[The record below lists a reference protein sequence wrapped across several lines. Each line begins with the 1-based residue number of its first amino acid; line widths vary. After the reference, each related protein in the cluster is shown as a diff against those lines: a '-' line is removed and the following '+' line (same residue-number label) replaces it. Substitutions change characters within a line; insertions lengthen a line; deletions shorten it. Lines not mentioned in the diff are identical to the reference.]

1 MWRFIVINV
10 QHIFYCSSPYFWCQ
24 LTKMHQPWVPFTTQS
39 SQLPQSHYED
49 SLQAVTVEDSDRKL
63 ADLHAICTCLVKL
76 RCLSVSSFPEILS
89 LMMCWEE
96 GSFLQECL
104 DLCSPWF
111 PMVPWVLIT
120 PRGAESFSSFLSEAL
135 QELWSSSL
143 QLGSGV
149 SYPQVS
155 CDLSSHLPA
164 CFSSFLETMLVIYIH
179 KSLPFTIKLAAFWVW
194 N

>member
-39 SQLPQSHYED
+39 SQLPQRHYED

-104 DLCSPWF
+104 DPCSPWF
-111 PMVPWVLIT
+111 REFWLLHGEQRASPPFCRKPFRSCGHLLCSW
-120 PRGAESFSSFLSEAL
+120 G
-135 QELWSSSL
+135 
-143 QLGSGV
+143 LGSVILKCPVTCPAICLHV
-149 SYPQVS
+149 S
-155 CDLSSHLPA
+155 LL
-164 CFSSFLETMLVIYIH
+164 FLRQC
-179 KSLPFTIKLAAFWVW
+179 
-194 N
+194 